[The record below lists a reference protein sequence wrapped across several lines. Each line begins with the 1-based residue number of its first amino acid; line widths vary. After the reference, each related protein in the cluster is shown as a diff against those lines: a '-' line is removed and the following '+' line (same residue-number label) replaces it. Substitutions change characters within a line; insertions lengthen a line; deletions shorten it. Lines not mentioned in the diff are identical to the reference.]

1 MPRIDA
7 PTVAEH
13 NAMRRRQVVDA
24 AALVLSEVGAAAFTP
39 AAVAKQAGLARS
51 SMYQYYPSTDALL
64 GAAVAEM
71 LERSRDRMIAAV
83 AAADTPAERV
93 TAYVREAIDDAT
105 SGHATIPDLS
115 GMHMPEVC
123 REGVR
128 ALHDELLA
136 PLRAALRRRRGR
148 QSGDGECPGPRAGQR
163 SRERCQ
169 ARGPPRSPHNR
180 DDRLRPARR
189 GTARLAL
196 PDQSLPQE
204 LALGRAWQHCK
215 NR

>member
-1 MPRIDA
+1 
-7 PTVAEH
+7 
-13 NAMRRRQVVDA
+13 MRRRQVVDA

-136 PLRAALRRRRGR
+136 PLRAALQDAEVDNPEMASVLVRGLVNAAV
-148 QSGDGECPGPRAGQR
+148 STAKHGAPREALTT
-163 SRERCQ
+163 
-169 ARGPPRSPHNR
+169 ATIDFVLRGVG
-180 DDRLRPARR
+180 LRA
-189 GTARLAL
+189 
-196 PDQSLPQE
+196 
-204 LALGRAWQHCK
+204 
-215 NR
+215 

>member
-136 PLRAALRRRRGR
+136 PLRAALQDAEVDNPEMASVLVRGLVNAAV
-148 QSGDGECPGPRAGQR
+148 SAAKHGAPREALTT
-163 SRERCQ
+163 
-169 ARGPPRSPHNR
+169 ATIDFVLRGVG
-180 DDRLRPARR
+180 LRA
-189 GTARLAL
+189 
-196 PDQSLPQE
+196 
-204 LALGRAWQHCK
+204 
-215 NR
+215 

>member
-136 PLRAALRRRRGR
+136 PLREALQDAEVDNPEMASVLVRGLVNAAVSAAKHGAPREALTTATIDFVLRGV
-148 QSGDGECPGPRAGQR
+148 GLRA
-163 SRERCQ
+163 
-169 ARGPPRSPHNR
+169 
-180 DDRLRPARR
+180 
-189 GTARLAL
+189 
-196 PDQSLPQE
+196 
-204 LALGRAWQHCK
+204 
-215 NR
+215 

>member
-1 MPRIDA
+1 MAVDRYTIRGMPRIDA

-105 SGHATIPDLS
+105 SGHATVPDLS
-115 GMHMPEVC
+115 GMQMPEVC
-123 REGVR
+123 REGLEDAEVDNPQMASVLVR
-128 ALHDELLA
+128 GLVNAAVSAAKHGAPREALTNATIDFVLRGVG
-136 PLRAALRRRRGR
+136 LRA
-148 QSGDGECPGPRAGQR
+148 
-163 SRERCQ
+163 
-169 ARGPPRSPHNR
+169 
-180 DDRLRPARR
+180 
-189 GTARLAL
+189 
-196 PDQSLPQE
+196 
-204 LALGRAWQHCK
+204 
-215 NR
+215 

>member
-1 MPRIDA
+1 MLSTLVSATQGMAVDRYTIRGMPRIDA

-136 PLRAALRRRRGR
+136 PLREALEDAEVDNPQMASVLVRGLVNAAVSAAKHGAPREALTNATIDFVLRGV
-148 QSGDGECPGPRAGQR
+148 GLRA
-163 SRERCQ
+163 
-169 ARGPPRSPHNR
+169 
-180 DDRLRPARR
+180 
-189 GTARLAL
+189 
-196 PDQSLPQE
+196 
-204 LALGRAWQHCK
+204 
-215 NR
+215 

>member
-1 MPRIDA
+1 MAVDRYTIRGMPRIDA

-136 PLRAALRRRRGR
+136 PLRAALQDAEVDNPEMASVLVRGLVNAAV
-148 QSGDGECPGPRAGQR
+148 SAAKHGAPREALTT
-163 SRERCQ
+163 
-169 ARGPPRSPHNR
+169 ATIDFVLRGVG
-180 DDRLRPARR
+180 LRA
-189 GTARLAL
+189 
-196 PDQSLPQE
+196 
-204 LALGRAWQHCK
+204 
-215 NR
+215 

>member
-136 PLRAALRRRRGR
+136 PLREALEDAEVDNPQMASVLVRGLVNAAVSAAKHGAPREALTTATIDFVLRGV
-148 QSGDGECPGPRAGQR
+148 GLRA
-163 SRERCQ
+163 
-169 ARGPPRSPHNR
+169 
-180 DDRLRPARR
+180 
-189 GTARLAL
+189 
-196 PDQSLPQE
+196 
-204 LALGRAWQHCK
+204 
-215 NR
+215 

>member
-1 MPRIDA
+1 
-7 PTVAEH
+7 
-13 NAMRRRQVVDA
+13 MRRRQVVDA

-136 PLRAALRRRRGR
+136 PLREALEDAEVDNPQMASVLVRGLVNAAVSAAKHGAPREALTTATIDFVLRGV
-148 QSGDGECPGPRAGQR
+148 GLR
-163 SRERCQ
+163 S
-169 ARGPPRSPHNR
+169 
-180 DDRLRPARR
+180 
-189 GTARLAL
+189 
-196 PDQSLPQE
+196 
-204 LALGRAWQHCK
+204 
-215 NR
+215 